1 MRFENIFKE
10 TEENVRLAL
19 ESMWVP
25 GAHPMRKQIEDLFI
39 REPLLAEPVFQS
51 MFSWETVK
59 DESWRSALNPFVI
72 DRLGI
77 GSQFTPYLHQAKS
90 WKALADGK
98 SIVVTSGTGSGKTE
112 CFMYP
117 VIGDLCAQGRENAVQ
132 AIFLYPLNA
141 LMEDQKKRLSS
152 YCSPNGLRFAVYN
165 GNTPE
170 FKADQDPLPGEVQTR
185 CDIRDEQ
192 NLGTR
197 PQILLSNPSMLEYIL
212 VRRRDQTML
221 QECSGKLRW
230 IVIDEA
236 HTYSGSAA
244 AELSLQIK
252 RILEAFGVTASQV
265 RFACTSATMGGP
277 DGEESLAKFVS
288 ELTGQPVSRIE
299 VIDGHRVIP
308 DIDLHKLSDR
318 LSVEGLPPVKNV
330 LDLRRKIN
338 NLPGM
343 PLSDIWNTLCPQQSF
358 NPSMTFTAL
367 RLLDRLCDIII
378 DEKQVLS
385 LRAHLFMRAVNG
397 LYACGNPSCSG
408 SSGTPFG
415 HLTTIKASVCPH
427 CGAPLLEILQCKRCN
442 SFILSGTSEVGTHL
456 VSPINDDLE
465 QEDPFALDDDNEI
478 DDDDI
483 AARPEQFFVIP
494 FDRNKHF
501 NPTAKGN
508 VVTTDFVH
516 GTDGTRLEEAAD
528 RTGHWVEVRSDSGRS
543 YCPDCGRIAVGKK
556 LNLQHFRVSLDFL
569 NQIISPV
576 FLKECAQE
584 GKPWGKYI
592 AFTDSRQGT
601 AISAKTFN
609 IEVERR
615 ICRSNTMERLSR
627 LGGATT
633 TNSTASISGF
643 DNLPAEIRDLVMAGI
658 AARSG
663 NVDSL
668 TLHELSDVVYDF
680 SLHRH
685 FTNGERND
693 TTAYKASLMR
703 AFIGRRQ
710 MYESGPEAM
719 GLITLTYPALEGC
732 GMPDALADY
741 SDAHHLGIT
750 DKDWQD
756 YLKISIDFFAR
767 LNNHIQPLV
776 DGERHFIRDANLS
789 RPFTAPDDS
798 KPGIASWPDLMKD
811 KDGNIKPAQSRLVT
825 VLCAGLGISTLNEL
839 KANERVIE
847 HILKEAWSTL
857 IGKRILTRVE
867 ADGRGYDNPQYYSD
881 HIYVGCY
888 YLDLSAREDNRTAR
902 VKRTAKAWECPV
914 SGKLLDTLFRGISP
928 MITGELS
935 AELIE
940 KYRCKGE
947 PIEMPLMPSE
957 REKVEHWLETDSSV
971 KILKEKG
978 QWTDRFK
985 YVYRA
990 EPSYIAA
997 EHSAQQS
1004 RARLREYTEAF
1015 KKSDPQ
1021 INVLHCSTTM
1031 EMGVDIGDI
1040 DIVLMDTIPPTAAN
1054 YLQRAGRAGRNRQS
1068 RALAFSLCNNTP
1080 VAQQAFANPMWALQT
1095 PNHMSPVSSS
1105 RTIIQRHVNSYF
1117 FRKFICDNGDGINAT
1132 YTVGDFM
1139 QSVCSPF
1146 IDFLDLMGGNRTA
1159 KDHFMET
1166 FGPGV
1171 GYWIDRTREA
1181 ILAIKKRYETV
1192 ITDLENSLQKHANNA
1207 PRQQAIAIQI
1217 GRVKDKNLLSFL
1229 SEEQFIPNASMPT
1242 GVVEFDFTDQA
1253 QAYEYDSLRRKEKQ
1267 YLARIADAEEDE
1279 RIRLEM
1285 DLNQVRSKIRDLLAS
1300 TTASREINTA
1310 LNEYA
1315 PGQTVVVNEKN
1326 YRSAG
1331 LQFKGEYN
1339 DRTQTK
1345 YLYRCSSCG
1354 KIDYRH
1360 DLDENRHCPVCNAPF
1375 RGIID
1380 DTRRGL
1386 TQAYEPVGFRTDQNA
1401 ISTREERTEKRF
1413 YDIQP
1418 ILLSVDWSE
1427 YAEINMCRIAG
1438 SGELGQI
1445 LYYNRA
1451 DGYGFAFCKRCGR
1464 AVVEPDLSMDPLPG
1478 LSTGHQTLLKGGICE
1493 ATQND
1498 DIQRHVVFTGS
1509 HYTCYSVLKFQ
1520 EDSRASGFV
1529 KDKTLVY
1536 SLGVILKRALV
1547 EYLGID
1553 SNEIGFGIKQEAD
1566 AYVLFIY
1573 DMARG
1578 GCGYSTHLT
1587 NPTECQA
1594 VFDIALRM
1602 LLGYGCRCHEDG
1614 GACARCLVDRDN
1626 YRFASSLSKGAA
1638 IDWLTFQKD
1647 GAISIPDSIRT
1658 SHPNAGVVFQPLKS
1672 LVRKAVSDD
1681 ETSSITLCVSDINGD
1696 CAVSEWTS
1704 MYSEMGRL
1712 IKKAVE
1718 RGKIVTVM
1726 VEYHPELHTS
1736 LVDRIPYIG
1745 LQDKFPDCA
1754 VKFVTDMGPLK
1765 TALITSSASHVQ
1777 HYFTDH
1783 EDSLPLSDQWGNA
1796 CSRLYSDDRAPDLFE
1811 TAAPSYPA
1819 QSSEIIRQGIAI
1831 SSRFRVGKYFSDV
1844 VAPSVLHREDI
1855 DTLSNLLQ
1863 GNAVDI
1869 TFSDMYVNS
1878 ALASLM
1884 LVYLIKEMRDL
1895 FGFTIRSLTLQ
1906 LDSSKRRCQNN
1917 LWTNDTFIGL
1927 NWYSAEKADE
1937 FTDNLCSNV
1946 LGISPSHSTQD
1957 ADHHR
1962 WLRLDLGDGR
1972 KIEIRPDHGISGGYR
1987 SYAQYVDCYNLDGQL
2002 MVYRNNE
2009 DVLYYIIIKNR

>member
-25 GAHPMRKQIEDLFI
+25 GAHPMRKQIEDLFV

-51 MFSWETVK
+51 MFSWEKVK
-59 DESWRSALNPFVI
+59 DDSWRSALDPNVI
-72 DRLGI
+72 NRLGI
-77 GSQFTPYLHQAKS
+77 GSQFTPYVHQAKS
-90 WKALADGK
+90 WKALKEGK

-117 VIGDLCAQGRENAVQ
+117 VIGDLCSQGRENAVQ

-165 GNTPE
+165 GSTPE

-185 CDIRDEQ
+185 SDIRDED

-221 QECSGKLRW
+221 QECAGKLRW

-236 HTYSGSAA
+236 HSYSGSAA
-244 AELSLQIK
+244 AELSLQIR

-265 RFACTSATMGGP
+265 RFACTSATMGGAN
-277 DGEESLAKFVS
+277 GEASLAKFVS

-299 VIDGHRVIP
+299 VIDGHRLVP
-308 DIDLHKLSDR
+308 DIDPRKLSDR
-318 LSVEGLPPVKNV
+318 LTAEGLPSVQNV
-330 LDLRRKIN
+330 LELRRKIN
-338 NLPGM
+338 SLSGM
-343 PLSDIWNTLCPQQSF
+343 SLSEIWNILCPQQ
-358 NPSMTFTAL
+358 TFSPQRTIPAL
-367 RLLDRLCDIII
+367 RLLDRLCDVII
-378 DEKQVLS
+378 DDKQLLS

-415 HLTTIKASVCPH
+415 HLTTVKASVCPH

-442 SFILSGTSEVGTHL
+442 SFIFSGASDVGTHL
-456 VSPINDDLE
+456 VSPIDDDIE
-465 QEDPFALDDDNEI
+465 QEDPFALDDDTEI
-478 DDDDI
+478 DETDI
-483 AARPEQFFVIP
+483 AARPEQFYVIP
-494 FDRNKHF
+494 FDRERHF
-501 NPTAKGN
+501 NPTGKGN
-508 VVTTDFVH
+508 VVTLDFVY

-528 RTGHWVEVRSDSGRS
+528 KTGHWVEVRSDSGRS

-556 LNLQHFRVSLDFL
+556 LNLQHFRVPLDFL

-584 GKPWGKYI
+584 GKSWGKYI

-615 ICRSNTMERLSR
+615 ICRSNTMERLSK
-627 LGGATT
+627 LSGATPDPA
-633 TNSTASISGF
+633 ASIPGF
-643 DNLPAEIRDLVMAGI
+643 NNYPAEVRALLLAGI
-658 AARSG
+658 AAQRG

-668 TLHELSDVVYDF
+668 SLHELGDVIYDHP
-680 SLHRH
+680 LHCH
-685 FTNGERND
+685 FTDGEGND

-710 MYESGPEAM
+710 MYENGPETM
-719 GLITLTYPALEGC
+719 GLITLVYPALDSCEL
-732 GMPDALADY
+732 PDALADY
-741 SDAHHLGIT
+741 SEAHHLGVT

-756 YLKISIDFFAR
+756 YLKIAIDYFVR
-767 LNNHIQPLV
+767 YNNHIQPLV
-776 DGERHFIRDANLS
+776 DGERPFIRDANLS
-789 RPFTAPDDS
+789 KPFSAPDD
-798 KPGIASWPDLMKD
+798 KKEGIQSWPDLKKD
-811 KDGNIKPAQSRLVT
+811 KDGNVKPNQSRLVT
-825 VLCAGLGISTLNEL
+825 VLCAGLGITTPDEL
-839 KANERVIE
+839 KGNERVVDT
-847 HILKEAWSTL
+847 ILKEAWNTL
-857 IGKRILTRVE
+857 VGKKVLTKVE
-867 ADGRGYDNPQYYSD
+867 ANGKGYDNSSHYPD
-881 HIYVGCY
+881 HPYVGCY
-888 YLDLSAREDNRTAR
+888 YLDLSAQEDNRTAR
-902 VKRTAKAWECPV
+902 VKRTTKAWECPV

-935 AELIE
+935 RELIE

-947 PIEMPLMPSE
+947 PIEMPLMPAE
-957 REKVEHWLETDSSV
+957 REKVTSWLETDSSV
-971 KILKEKG
+971 KNLQERG
-978 QWTDRFK
+978 FWTDRFK

-990 EPSYIAA
+990 DPSYIAA

-1004 RARLREYTEAF
+1004 RTRLREYTEAF

-1054 YLQRAGRAGRNRQS
+1054 YLQRAGRAGRNHQN

-1095 PNHMSPVSSS
+1095 PNYMSPVSSS

-1117 FRKFICDNGDGINAT
+1117 FRKFICDNGDGINVT
-1132 YTVGDFM
+1132 YTVGEFM
-1139 QSVCSPF
+1139 ESVCSPF
-1146 IDFLDLMGGNRTA
+1146 IDFLDLMGGNRAA
-1159 KDHFMET
+1159 KDHFKNT

-1171 GYWIDRTREA
+1171 GYWIDRTRED

-1192 ITDLENSLQKHANNA
+1192 IADLENSLQQHAGNT

-1217 GRVKDKNLLSFL
+1217 GKVKDKNLLSFL

-1242 GVVEFDFTDQA
+1242 GVVEFDFMDQS
-1253 QAYEYDSLRRKEKQ
+1253 QAFEYNSLRRKEKQ
-1267 YLARIADAEEDE
+1267 YLARLVDAEGDE
-1279 RIRLEM
+1279 KIRLDM
-1285 DLNQVRSKIRDLLAS
+1285 DLNQVRSNIRDLLAA

-1331 LQFKGEYN
+1331 LQFNGEYH
-1339 DRTQTK
+1339 DKTQTR

-1354 KIDYRH
+1354 KIEYRH
-1360 DLDENRHCPVCNAPF
+1360 DLDENRHCPDCNAPF

-1380 DTRRGL
+1380 ETHRGL

-1401 ISTREERTEKRF
+1401 DSTREERTEKRY

-1418 ILLSVDWSE
+1418 ILLSVDWSQ
-1427 YAEINMCRIAG
+1427 YSEINMCRIAG
-1438 SGELGQI
+1438 SGELGRI

-1464 AVVEPDLSMDPLPG
+1464 SVVEPDLSNTPLPE
-1478 LSTGHQTLLKGGICE
+1478 LSTGHKTLLRGGACE
-1493 ATQND
+1493 ATQD

-1509 HYTCYSVLKFQ
+1509 HFTCYSVLKFQ
-1520 EDSRASGFV
+1520 ESSCASGFV

-1553 SNEIGFGIKQEAD
+1553 ATEIGFGVKQEAD
-1566 AYVLFIY
+1566 AYILFIY

-1602 LLGYGCRCHEDG
+1602 LHGYVCRCHEDG

-1638 IDWLTFQKD
+1638 IEWLTLQKE
-1647 GAISIPDSIRT
+1647 GAIAIPDNIRA
-1658 SHPNAGVVFQPLKS
+1658 SHPDAGVVFQPLKE
-1672 LVRKAVSDD
+1672 LVRKAISDD
-1681 ETSSITLCVSDINGD
+1681 ETSSVILCISDINGN

-1704 MYSEMGRL
+1704 IHSEMGRL

-1718 RGKIVTVM
+1718 RGKSVTVM

-1745 LQDKFPDCA
+1745 LQDKFPDCTI
-1754 VKFVTDMGPLK
+1754 KFISDMGPLK
-1765 TALITSSASHVQ
+1765 TALVTSSASHVQ

-1783 EDSLPLSDQWGNA
+1783 DDALPLSDQWGDA
-1796 CSRLYSDDRAPDLFE
+1796 CSRLYSEDRSPVFAE

-1819 QSSEIIRQGIAI
+1819 QSTEIIRQGIAVAT
-1831 SSRFRVGKYFSDV
+1831 RFCVGKYFSEV
-1844 VAPSVLHREDI
+1844 IAPSILRREDI
-1855 DTLSNLLQ
+1855 DTLSTLLQ
-1863 GNAVDI
+1863 RKDVDI

-1884 LVYLIKEMRDL
+1884 LVHLIKEMRDL
-1895 FGFTIRSLTLQ
+1895 FGFTIRNLTLQ
-1906 LDSSKRRCQNN
+1906 LDSTKRKCQNYS
-1917 LWTNDTFIGL
+1917 WTDNTVISR
-1927 NWYSAEKADE
+1927 NWDSAEKADE
-1937 FTDNLCSNV
+1937 YTDALCSDV
-1946 LGISPSHSTQD
+1946 LGVSPVHSSQD

-1972 KIEIRPDHGISGGYR
+1972 KVEIRPDHGISGGYR
-1987 SYAQYVDCYNLDGQL
+1987 SYAQYADRNDLDDQV

>member
-25 GAHPMRKQIEDLFI
+25 GAHPMRKQIEELFV

-51 MFSWETVK
+51 MFGWETVNN
-59 DESWRSALNPFVI
+59 DTWRSALNPAVI

-77 GSQFTPYLHQAKS
+77 GSQFTPYVHQAKS

-117 VIGDLCAQGRENAVQ
+117 VIGDLCAQGRGNAVQ

-165 GNTPE
+165 GSTPE

-185 CDIRDEQ
+185 NDIRDEQ

-197 PQILLSNPSMLEYIL
+197 PQILLTNPSMLEYIL
-212 VRRRDQTML
+212 VRRRDQAML
-221 QECSGKLRW
+221 QECAGKLRW

-277 DGEESLAKFVS
+277 EGAASLAKFVS

-308 DIDLHKLSDR
+308 EIDSDKLSDR
-318 LSVEGLPPVKNV
+318 LTVEGLPPVKNV
-330 LDLRRKIN
+330 LELRRKIN

-343 PLSDIWNTLCPQQSF
+343 SLSEIWSILCPQQSF
-358 NPSMTFTAL
+358 HAALTISAL
-367 RLLDRLCDIII
+367 RLLDRLCDVIV
-378 DEKQVLS
+378 DEKPLLS
-385 LRAHLFMRAVNG
+385 IRAHLFMRAVNG
-397 LYACGNPSCSG
+397 LYACGNPSCNG

-442 SFILSGTSEVGTHL
+442 SFILTGTSDVGTHL
-456 VSPINDDLE
+456 VSPIDDDLE

-478 DDDDI
+478 DETDI
-483 AARPEQFFVIP
+483 ACRPEQFYVIP

-501 NPTAKGN
+501 NPTSKGN
-508 VVTTDFVH
+508 VVTTDLVY
-516 GTDGTRLEEAAD
+516 GTDGMRLEEAAD
-528 RTGHWVEVRSDSGRS
+528 RMGHWVEVRSDSGRS
-543 YCPDCGRIAVGKK
+543 YCPECGRIAVGKK
-556 LNLQHFRVSLDFL
+556 LNLQHFRVPLDFL
-569 NQIISPV
+569 NQIVSPV

-584 GKPWGKYI
+584 GRSWGKYI

-615 ICRSNTMERLSR
+615 ICHSKTMERLSR
-627 LGGATT
+627 LAVTT
-633 TNSTASISGF
+633 PNSVTNIPGF
-643 DNLPAEIRDLVMAGI
+643 DNYPAEVKALLMAGI
-658 AARSG
+658 AARNG
-663 NVDSL
+663 NVDSIS
-668 TLHELSDVVYDF
+668 LHELGDIIYDQP
-680 SLHRH
+680 LHRH
-685 FTNGERND
+685 FTDGVGND
-693 TTAYKASLMR
+693 ITAYKASLMR

-710 MYESGPEAM
+710 MYENGPETM
-719 GLITLTYPALEGC
+719 GLITLVYPALDGC
-732 GMPDALADY
+732 GMPETLADY
-741 SDAHHLGIT
+741 SDSHQLGIT

-756 YLKISIDFFAR
+756 YLKIAIDYFVR
-767 LNNHIQPLV
+767 YNNHIQPLV
-776 DGERHFIRDANLS
+776 DGERPFIRDANLS
-789 RPFTAPDDS
+789 RPFTASDD
-798 KPGIASWPDLMKD
+798 KKEGLQSWPDVKKD
-811 KDGNIKPAQSRLVT
+811 KDGNVKPNQSRLVT
-825 VLCAGLGISTLNEL
+825 VLCAGLGIMTPDEL
-839 KANERVIE
+839 KANERVVGN
-847 HILKEAWSTL
+847 ILKDAWNTL
-857 IGKRILTRVE
+857 IDKKILTRVE
-867 ADGRGYDNPQYYSD
+867 ADGRGYDNPLFFSD
-881 HIYVGCY
+881 HVYVGCY

-914 SGKLLDTLFRGISP
+914 SGKLLDTIFRGISP

-940 KYRCKGE
+940 KYRCKRE
-947 PIEMPLMPSE
+947 PVEMPMMPAE
-957 REKVEHWLETDSSV
+957 KEKVARWLETDSSI
-971 KILKEKG
+971 KILQERG
-978 QWTDRFK
+978 FWTDRFK

-990 EPSYIAA
+990 APSYIAA

-1117 FRKFICDNGDGINAT
+1117 FRKFICDNGEGINAT

-1146 IDFLDLMGGNRTA
+1146 IDFLDLMGGNRA
-1159 KDHFMET
+1159 ARNHFEDT

-1171 GYWIDRTREA
+1171 GYWIDRTRED

-1192 ITDLENSLQKHANNA
+1192 IADLENSLQQHANNT

-1217 GRVKDKNLLSFL
+1217 GRVKDKNLLTFL
-1229 SEEQFIPNASMPT
+1229 SEEQFIPNANMPT

-1253 QAYEYDSLRRKEKQ
+1253 QAFEYNSLRRKEKQ
-1267 YLARIADAEEDE
+1267 YLARLVGAEEDE
-1279 RIRLEM
+1279 RIRLEKEI
-1285 DLNQVRSKIRDLLAS
+1285 NQVRSKIRDLLAA

-1331 LQFKGEYN
+1331 LQFNGEYH
-1339 DRTQTK
+1339 DKTQTR

-1354 KIDYRH
+1354 KIEYRH

-1380 DTRRGL
+1380 DTHRGL

-1401 ISTREERTEKRF
+1401 DSTREERTEKRF

-1418 ILLSVDWSE
+1418 ILLSVDWYQYS
-1427 YAEINMCRIAG
+1427 EINMCRIAG
-1438 SGELGQI
+1438 SGELGRI

-1464 AVVEPDLSMDPLPG
+1464 SVVEPNLSTEPLPG
-1478 LSTGHQTLLKGGICE
+1478 LSTGHKTLLRGGTCE
-1493 ATQND
+1493 ATQD

-1520 EDSRASGFV
+1520 EDSRSSRFV

-1553 SNEIGFGIKQEAD
+1553 STEIGFGIKQEAD
-1566 AYVLFIY
+1566 AFVLFIY

-1594 VFDIALRM
+1594 IFDIALRM
-1602 LLGYGCRCHEDG
+1602 LLGYGCRCQEDG

-1626 YRFASSLSKGAA
+1626 YRFASLLSKGAA
-1638 IDWLTFQKD
+1638 IEWLTLQKEV
-1647 GAISIPDSIRT
+1647 AIAIPDNIRA
-1658 SHPNAGVVFQPLKS
+1658 SHPSAGVVFQPVKA
-1672 LVRKAVSDD
+1672 LVRKAVTDD
-1681 ETSSITLCVSDINGD
+1681 ETSSIILCASDINGN
-1696 CAVSEWTS
+1696 CSVSEWTS
-1704 MYSEMGRL
+1704 MQSEMGRL
-1712 IKKAVE
+1712 IKKAIE
-1718 RGKIVTVM
+1718 RGKSVTVM
-1726 VEYHPELHTS
+1726 VEYHPELHPS

-1745 LQDKFPDCA
+1745 LKDRFPDCT
-1754 VKFVTDMGPLK
+1754 VKFVSDMGPLK
-1765 TALITSSASHVQ
+1765 TALVTTSASHVQ

-1783 EDSLPLSDQWGNA
+1783 NDALPLSDQWGYA
-1796 CSRLYSDDRAPDLFE
+1796 CSRLYSDDQAPVLVE
-1811 TAAPSYPA
+1811 TQAPTFPA
-1819 QSSEIIRQGIAI
+1819 QSTEIIRQGIAVT
-1831 SSRFRVGKYFSDV
+1831 SRFRVGKYFSEV
-1844 VAPSVLHREDI
+1844 VAPCVLRREDI
-1855 DTLSNLLQ
+1855 DTLSTLLQ
-1863 GNAVDI
+1863 GKDVDI

-1884 LVYLIKEMRDL
+1884 LVYLVKEMHDL
-1895 FGFTIRSLTLQ
+1895 FGFTIRNLTLQ

-1917 LWTNDTFIGL
+1917 SWTNNTFIGL

-1937 FTDNLCSNV
+1937 FTDNLCFNV
-1946 LGISPSHSTQD
+1946 LGLSPSHSTQD

-1972 KIEIRPDHGISGGYR
+1972 KVEIRPDHGISGGYR
-1987 SYAQYVDCYNLDGQL
+1987 SYAQYADRDNLDDQL